1 LVLEANTFPE
11 PIEFIRMT
19 FQTITRE
26 QVLAALSTVQE
37 PDLKKDLVSLNMIED
52 IKIEGNAI
60 SFTVILT
67 TPACPLKA
75 LIEKSCIDS
84 IHTHIQKDI
93 EVRVDMISRVTQTHK
108 NSLFPDIKNIILVS
122 SGKGGVGK
130 STIAT
135 NLAMA
140 LQQQG
145 ARVGLI
151 DADIYG
157 PSIPI
162 LFDVEGAKPMGRPGP
177 DGKNKILPIEK
188 YGIKLLSIGF
198 FTHPGQAIPWRGPM
212 VSTAV
217 KQLFSDADWGELD
230 YLLVDLPPGTGDIHI
245 SIAQTFPITGAVVVT
260 TPQRLSV
267 ADAAKG
273 LAMFLMDSIKVPIL
287 GVIENMSYFTPA
299 ELPNHQYPIFGKNGG
314 KLLAQQFDVP
324 FLGEIPFVMGMSES
338 GDKGQPIMLTEN
350 HPSKNLFL
358 EISEKLAQQVAIRN
372 ASPQEPRTLKT
383 L

>member
-1 LVLEANTFPE
+1 MSIRVSQVLEA
-11 PIEFIRMT
+11 
-19 FQTITRE
+19 
-26 QVLAALSTVQE
+26 LSKVQE
-37 PDLKKDLVSLNMIED
+37 PDLKKDLVSLHMIEEVVVQD
-52 IKIEGNAI
+52 TKI

-75 LIEKSCIDS
+75 LIEKMCREA
-84 IHTHIQKDI
+84 IHHELGPAVEI
-93 EVRVDMISRVTQTHK
+93 EIKMTSRVTQTHK
-108 NSLFPDIKNIILVS
+108 NSLFPNIKNIVLVS

-135 NLAMA
+135 NLALA
-140 LQQQG
+140 LSCQG
-145 ARVGLI
+145 AKVGLI

-162 LFDVEGAKPMGRPGP
+162 LFNLEGAKPQGKAGE

-188 YGIKLLSIGF
+188 YGIKVLSIGF

-217 KQLFSDADWGELD
+217 KQLFTDADWGELD

-245 SIAQTFPITGAVVVT
+245 TVAQTFPISGALVIT

-267 ADAAKG
+267 ADAGKG

-287 GVIENMSYFTPA
+287 GVIENMSYFTPL
-299 ELPNHQYPIFGKNGG
+299 ELPDHKYQIFGKNGG
-314 KLLAQQFDVP
+314 RILAEQFEVP
-324 FLGEIPFVMGMSES
+324 FLGEVPFVMGMAES
-338 GDKGQPIMLTEN
+338 GDQGEPIMQLPK
-350 HPSKNLFL
+350 HPSRKLFL
-358 EISEKLAQQVAIRN
+358 ELSEKLAQQIAIRN
-372 ASPQEPRTLKT
+372 ANVQ
-383 L
+383 